1 MNWIVPGTGELAA
14 LAAAALWAC
23 SSLFYS
29 RVRLTAWQINF
40 GKNALAT
47 GILLLHLGLQALLL
61 QVSPFTADLRAVT
74 WLVLSSLTGIV
85 IGDTLYFR
93 SLQILGPR
101 RALIVSTTSPLFAVS
116 AGWLL
121 LSEPLSLQALL
132 GLCVTLAGVFLV
144 VTDRPSAGETAGHYP
159 ASVLRGVL
167 AGLGGAVCNACGAM
181 FSHLATHTP
190 ASSDAAGPVGCSPLE
205 ATFIRVGFAAVL
217 STIVLGLSGRLRETA
232 RPAFDPAILRTYLPA
247 VICGP
252 WLGIWM
258 SQIAYRDSLL
268 AVANTLT
275 CTSPVFVLPLVR
287 LAFGTPIS
295 LRALAGAV
303 ISVLGIYL
311 TVAGKQG

>member
-1 MNWIVPGTGELAA
+1 MNWTMPGSGELAA
-14 LAAAALWAC
+14 LAAAGLWAC

-40 GKNALAT
+40 GKNVLAS
-47 GILLLHLGLQALLL
+47 GILLLHLGLQALVLRTSLL
-61 QVSPFTADLRAVT
+61 SVDQRAVV

-101 RALIVSTTSPLFAVS
+101 RALIVSTTSPLFAAS

-121 LSEPLSLQALL
+121 LSEPLSVMALS
-132 GLCVTLAGVFLV
+132 GLIVTLTGVFLV
-144 VTDRPSAGETAGHYP
+144 VTDRPVSGETAGHFP

-167 AGLGGAVCNACGAM
+167 AGLGGALCNASGAM
-181 FSHLATHTP
+181 FSHLATHTSV
-190 ASSDAAGPVGCSPLE
+190 SSGSELTTAVTCSPLE

-217 STIVLGLSGRLRETA
+217 AAVVLTATGRLKATA

-275 CTSPVFVLPLVR
+275 CTSPIFVLPLVR

-303 ISVLGIYL
+303 ISVGGIYL
-311 TVAGKQG
+311 TVAGK

>member
-1 MNWIVPGTGELAA
+1 MNGVLPGSGEMAA

-29 RVRLTAWQINF
+29 KVRLTAWQINF
-40 GKNALAT
+40 GKNVLAS
-47 GILLLHLGLQALLL
+47 GILLLHLSLQSLFLGTPLLS
-61 QVSPFTADLRAVT
+61 VDRRAAF

-93 SLQILGPR
+93 SLQILGAR
-101 RALIVSTTSPLFAVS
+101 RALIVSTTSPLFAAS

-121 LSEPLSLQALL
+121 LSEPLSVMALL
-132 GLCVTLAGVFLV
+132 GLCLTMSGVFLV
-144 VTDRPSAGETAGHYP
+144 VTDRPASGEVSQHFP

-167 AGLGGAVCNACGAM
+167 AGLGGAVCNASGAM
-181 FSHLATHTP
+181 FSHLATYNTATS
-190 ASSDAAGPVGCSPLE
+190 ASTCSPLE
-205 ATFIRVGFAAVL
+205 ATFVRVGFAALL
-217 STIVLGLSGRLRETA
+217 SAGLLICTGRLRETA
-232 RPAFDPAILRTYLPA
+232 RPAFDRHILPAYLPA

-275 CTSPVFVLPLVR
+275 CTSPIFVLPLVR

-295 LRALAGAV
+295 LRGLFGAV
-303 ISVLGIYL
+303 LSVTGIYL
-311 TVAGKQG
+311 TVAGK

>member
-1 MNWIVPGTGELAA
+1 MNSIVPGSGELAA

-40 GKNALAT
+40 GKNILAT

-61 QVSPFTADLRAVT
+61 RVSPLSVDLRAVT
-74 WLVLSSLTGIV
+74 WLVCSSLTGIV

-101 RALIVSTTSPLFAVS
+101 RALIVSTTSPLFATS

-121 LSEPLSLQALL
+121 MSESLSLQALA

-144 VTDRPSAGETAGHYP
+144 VTDQPSAGETAGHYP
-159 ASVLRGVL
+159 ASIVRGVL
-167 AGLGGAVCNACGAM
+167 AGLGGALCNACGAM
-181 FSHLATHTP
+181 FSHLATHTTADSESP
-190 ASSDAAGPVGCSPLE
+190 DSASCSPLE

-217 STIVLGLSGRLRETA
+217 STIVLGLSGRLRATV
-232 RPAFDPAILRTYLPA
+232 RPAFDWSILQTYLPA

-258 SQIAYRDSLL
+258 SQIAYRDSPL

-287 LAFGTPIS
+287 IAFGTPIS
-295 LRALAGAV
+295 MRALAGAV
-303 ISVLGIYL
+303 ISVGGIYL
-311 TVAGKQG
+311 TVAGK

>member
-1 MNWIVPGTGELAA
+1 MNGVLPGSGEMAA

-29 RVRLTAWQINF
+29 KVRLTAWQINF
-40 GKNALAT
+40 GKNVLAS
-47 GILLLHLGLQALLL
+47 GILLLHLSLQSLFLGTPLLS
-61 QVSPFTADLRAVT
+61 VDDRAAF

-93 SLQILGPR
+93 SLQILGAR
-101 RALIVSTTSPLFAVS
+101 RALIVSTTSPLFAAS

-121 LSEPLSLQALL
+121 LSEPLSVMALL
-132 GLCVTLAGVFLV
+132 GLCLTMSGVFLV
-144 VTDRPSAGETAGHYP
+144 VTDRPASGEVSQHFP
-159 ASVLRGVL
+159 ASVMRGVL
-167 AGLGGAVCNACGAM
+167 AGLGGAVCNASGAM
-181 FSHLATHTP
+181 FSHLATYN
-190 ASSDAAGPVGCSPLE
+190 SSDSATSGSTCSPLE
-205 ATFIRVGFAAVL
+205 ATFVRVGFAALL
-217 STIVLGLSGRLRETA
+217 SAGLLICTGRLRETA
-232 RPAFDPAILRTYLPA
+232 RPAFDRHILPAYLPA

-275 CTSPVFVLPLVR
+275 CTSPIFVLPLVR

-295 LRALAGAV
+295 LRGLFGAV
-303 ISVLGIYL
+303 ISVAGIYL
-311 TVAGKQG
+311 TVAGK

>member
-1 MNWIVPGTGELAA
+1 MTWILPGSGELAA

-40 GKNALAT
+40 GKNVLAS
-47 GILLLHLGLQALLL
+47 GILLLHLGFQALLL
-61 QVSPFTADLRAVT
+61 RTSLISVDQRAVI

-101 RALIVSTTSPLFAVS
+101 RALIVSTTSPLFAAA

-121 LSEPLSLQALL
+121 LSEPLSLTALG
-132 GLCVTLAGVFLV
+132 GLCVTLSGVFLV
-144 VTDRPSAGETAGHYP
+144 VTDRPVAGETAGHYP

-167 AGLGGAVCNACGAM
+167 AGLGGALCNASGAM
-181 FSHLATHTP
+181 FSHLATYTT
-190 ASSDAAGPVGCSPLE
+190 ASSDAEQTSAVTCSPLE

-217 STIVLGLSGRLRETA
+217 SAIVLTATGRLKATA
-232 RPAFDPAILRTYLPA
+232 RPAFDPVILRTYLPA

-287 LAFGTPIS
+287 IAFGTPIS
-295 LRALAGAV
+295 LRAFAGAI
-303 ISVLGIYL
+303 ISVGGIYL
-311 TVAGKQG
+311 TVAGK